1 MDEGRAWE
9 LEHEHPELM
18 SNGRNGSR
26 SLSLQSWA
34 GEWGQENFSYLLWKL
49 FLRDQVYRGLQTKF
63 YLSLKML
70 TGNPAPNS
78 KDVFHCKASEW
89 INSQLLRSQICNR

>member
-9 LEHEHPELM
+9 PEHEHPELM
-18 SNGRNGSR
+18 YNGRKGSR

-34 GEWGQENFSYLLWKL
+34 EEWAQENFSYLLWKL

-63 YLSLKML
+63 YLSLKMFS
-70 TGNPAPNS
+70 GNPAPNS
-78 KDVFHCKASEW
+78 KDIFTVRQVNGSTHSY
-89 INSQLLRSQICNR
+89 